1 MKNDMKKPMA
11 RPTVAPKKGPPPK
24 MAAKAKKPSRWAKF
38 WMFWHEDQKTF
49 GIRTVE
55 DDERQ
60 ASRLLVWTT
69 ALTLLVALLWAGFSS
84 LDEITRGQGKV
95 IPSSREQVIQSLD
108 SGVLREMLVR
118 EGDVVEKDQILL
130 QMDDARSGAGY
141 REANEKYLALLAI
154 SARLRAEAYDTPLTF
169 PPELKDEEQLR
180 KQETQAYNARK
191 LALAESLEALDAS
204 LAAITR
210 EVKLTAPLV
219 KSGVMSEVELLRLKR
234 QQADLMGQRAERK
247 NRYITD
253 ANNELTR
260 VSSELSQT
268 KENASAREDAFLS
281 TTIKSPMK
289 GVVKNVQVTTV
300 GGVIQAGQPIL
311 EIVPTEDEMLVEA
324 YVKPSEV
331 AFLKVGQKA
340 VVKLSSYEFNKYG
353 GLDGELEHLSPD
365 TLKDERQQRRAGAS
379 PADMEEGYYR
389 IMVRIKDNNLERKGV
404 KIEPTP
410 GMTATV
416 EIRTGQKTVLEYL
429 FRPLQNVSQALR
441 ER

>member
-1 MKNDMKKPMA
+1 MKEKLQA
-11 RPTVAPKKGPPPK
+11 YL
-24 MAAKAKKPSRWAKF
+24 AATKVLWSKLTELWQDDRKAAG
-38 WMFWHEDQKTF
+38 F
-49 GIRTVE
+49 GVRTVE
-55 DDERQ
+55 DDERE
-60 ASRLLVWTT
+60 ASRILVWST
-69 ALTLLVALLWAGFSS
+69 AGTLLFCLIWAGFFS

-108 SGVLREMLVR
+108 SGVLREMMVR

-141 REANEKYLALLAI
+141 REANEKYLSLLALA
-154 SARLRAEAYDTPLTF
+154 ARLRAESSDTALVF
-169 PPELKDEEQLR
+169 PDQLKNEADLV
-180 KQETQAYNARK
+180 KQETQAYKARK
-191 LALAESLEALDAS
+191 QALNESLQAIDGS
-204 LAAITR
+204 LSAITR
-210 EVKLTAPLV
+210 EITLTAPLV
-219 KSGVMSEVELLRLKR
+219 KGGVMSEVELLRLKR

-268 KENASAREDAFLS
+268 KENASAREDAFLHS
-281 TTIKSPMK
+281 TIKSPMK

-331 AFLKVGQKA
+331 AFLKVGQAA
-340 VVKLSSYEFNKYG
+340 VVKLSSYDFNKYG
-353 GLDGELEHLSPD
+353 GLEGELEHLSPD
-365 TLKDERQQRRAGAS
+365 TLKDERQQRKPGAT

-389 IMVRIKDNNLERKGV
+389 ILVRIKDKNLERKGK
-404 KIEPTP
+404 KIEATP

>member
-1 MKNDMKKPMA
+1 MRSK
-11 RPTVAPKKGPPPK
+11 
-24 MAAKAKKPSRWAKF
+24 
-38 WMFWHEDQKTF
+38 QF
-49 GIRTVE
+49 GINTVE
-55 DDERQ
+55 DDERE
-60 ASRLLVWTT
+60 ASRILVWATGAT
-69 ALTLLVALLWAGFSS
+69 LVVALTWAGFFS

-118 EGDVVEKDQILL
+118 EGDVVEKDQVLL
-130 QMDDARSGAGY
+130 QMDDARSGAGF
-141 REANEKYLALLAI
+141 REANEKYLSLVAI
-154 SARLRAEAYDTPLTF
+154 AARLRAEANNTALTF
-169 PPELKDEEQLR
+169 PPELKREKQLVL
-180 KQETQAYNARK
+180 QETQAFEARK
-191 LALAESLEALDAS
+191 LALAESLTAMDAS

-210 EVKLTAPLV
+210 EIAMTAPLV
-219 KSGVMSEVELLRLKR
+219 KGGVMSEVELLRLKR

-247 NRYITD
+247 NRYLTD

-268 KENASAREDAFLS
+268 KENASARQDAFLH
-281 TTIKSPMK
+281 TTVKSPMK

-340 VVKLSSYEFNKYG
+340 VVKLSSYDFNKYG

-365 TLKDERQQRRAGAS
+365 TLKDDRQQRKPGAN
-379 PADMEEGYYR
+379 PADMEEGFYR
-389 IMVRIKDNNLERKGV
+389 ILVRIKDPNRVRKGL

>member
-1 MKNDMKKPMA
+1 MSMKEKLMAYWTKVQSVWHKLQELWQDDKK
-11 RPTVAPKKGPPPK
+11 
-24 MAAKAKKPSRWAKF
+24 AAG
-38 WMFWHEDQKTF
+38 F
-49 GIRTVE
+49 GVRTVE
-55 DDERQ
+55 DDERD
-60 ASRLLVWTT
+60 ASRMLVWVT
-69 ALTLLVALLWAGFSS
+69 AATLLLGLIWAGFFS
-84 LDEITRGQGKV
+84 LDEITRGQGKI

-108 SGVLREMLVR
+108 SGILREMLVR

-141 REANEKYLALLAI
+141 REANEKYLSLLAI
-154 SARLRAEAYDTPLTF
+154 AARLRAESSDSALKF
-169 PPELKDEEQLR
+169 PPELKDETQLI
-180 KQETQAYNARK
+180 KQETQAYKARK
-191 LALAESLEALDAS
+191 KALMESLEAVDAS

-210 EVKLTAPLV
+210 EITLTAPLV
-219 KSGVMSEVELLRLKR
+219 KGGVMSEVELLRLKR

-253 ANNELTR
+253 ANTELTR

-268 KENASAREDAFLS
+268 KESASAREDAYLH

-340 VVKLSSYEFNKYG
+340 VVKLTSYDFNKYG

-365 TLKDERQQRRAGAS
+365 TLKDERQQRKPGAT
-379 PADMEEGYYR
+379 PADMEEGFYR
-389 IMVRIKDNNLERKGV
+389 ILVRIKDPNLVRKGL

>member
-1 MKNDMKKPMA
+1 MMNTTKKTTGKTPPQAKKVPM
-11 RPTVAPKKGPPPK
+11 P
-24 MAAKAKKPSRWAKF
+24 KKPSRWARF
-38 WMFWHEDQKTF
+38 WDFWQDDHKRAGF
-49 GIRTVE
+49 GMRTVE

-69 ALTLLVALLWAGFSS
+69 AFTLLVALVWAGVSS

-108 SGVLREMLVR
+108 SGVLSEMLVR
-118 EGDVVEKDQILL
+118 EGDMVEKDQVLL

-141 REANEKYLALLAI
+141 REANEKYLSLLAL
-154 SARLRAEAYDTPLTF
+154 SARLRAEAHDSPLVF
-169 PPELKDEEQLR
+169 PPELKDEDQLV
-180 KQETQAYNARK
+180 KQETQAYKARK
-191 LALAESLEALDAS
+191 LALSESLQALDAS

-210 EVKLTAPLV
+210 EVTLTAPLV

-268 KENASAREDAFLS
+268 KESASAREDAFLH

-289 GVVKNVQVTTV
+289 GVVKNVQITTV

-340 VVKLSSYEFNKYG
+340 VVKLTSYDFNKYG

-365 TLKDERQQRRAGAS
+365 TLKDERQQRKPGAT
-379 PADMEEGYYR
+379 PADMEEGFYR
-389 IMVRIKDNNLERKGV
+389 ILVRIKDTNLVRKGT

>member
-1 MKNDMKKPMA
+1 MNETNPSGWGKLKKKWLWFKELWQDD
-11 RPTVAPKKGPPPK
+11 KK
-24 MAAKAKKPSRWAKF
+24 AAG
-38 WMFWHEDQKTF
+38 F
-49 GIRTVE
+49 GVRTVE
-55 DDERQ
+55 DDERE
-60 ASRLLVWTT
+60 ASRVLVWAT
-69 ALTLLVALLWAGFSS
+69 AATLFFGLIWAGFFS

-108 SGVLREMLVR
+108 SGVLQQMLVR
-118 EGDVVEKDQILL
+118 EGDIVEKDQVLL
-130 QMDDARSGAGY
+130 QMEDARSGAGY
-141 REANEKYLALLAI
+141 REAHEKYLSLLAI
-154 SARLRAEAYDTPLTF
+154 AARLRAEANGTTLTF
-169 PPELKDEEQLR
+169 PPELKESPHLIA
-180 KQETQAYNARK
+180 QETNAYKGRK
-191 LALAESLEALDAS
+191 IALADSLEAVDAS
-204 LAAITR
+204 LSAITR
-210 EVKLTAPLV
+210 EIKLTAPLV
-219 KSGVMSEVELLRLKR
+219 KGGVMSEVELLRLKR

-253 ANNELTR
+253 ANTELTR
-260 VSSELSQT
+260 VNSELSQT
-268 KENASAREDAFLS
+268 KENASAREDAYLS

-331 AFLKVGQKA
+331 AFLQVGQKA
-340 VVKLSSYEFNKYG
+340 VVKLSAFDFNKYG
-353 GLDGELEHLSPD
+353 GLDGVLEHLSPD
-365 TLKDERQQRRAGAS
+365 TLKDERQQRRPGGN
-379 PADMEEGYYR
+379 PVDLEEGYFR
-389 IMVRIKDNNLERKGV
+389 ILIRIKDANMVRNGK

>member
-1 MKNDMKKPMA
+1 MRSK
-11 RPTVAPKKGPPPK
+11 
-24 MAAKAKKPSRWAKF
+24 
-38 WMFWHEDQKTF
+38 QF
-49 GIRTVE
+49 GISTVE
-55 DDERQ
+55 DDERE
-60 ASRLLVWTT
+60 ASRTLVWATG
-69 ALTLLVALLWAGFSS
+69 ATLVVALVWAGFFS

-118 EGDVVEKDQILL
+118 EGDVVEKDQVLL

-141 REANEKYLALLAI
+141 REANEKYLSLLAI
-154 SARLRAEAYDTPLTF
+154 AARLRAEANNAPLTF
-169 PPELKDEEQLR
+169 PPQLQAE
-180 KQETQAYNARK
+180 KQLVLQETQAYEARK
-191 LALAESLEALDAS
+191 LALSESLVALDAS
-204 LAAITR
+204 LSAITR
-210 EVKLTAPLV
+210 EITMTAPLV
-219 KSGVMSEVELLRLKR
+219 QGGVMSEVELLRLKR
-234 QQADLMGQRAERK
+234 QQAELLGQRAERK
-247 NRYITD
+247 NRYLTD

-268 KENASAREDAFLS
+268 KENASARQDAFLH
-281 TTIKSPMK
+281 TTVKSPMK

-340 VVKLSSYEFNKYG
+340 VVKLSSYDFNKYG

-365 TLKDERQQRRAGAS
+365 TLKDDRQQRKPGAN
-379 PADMEEGYYR
+379 PADMEEGFYR
-389 IMVRIKDNNLERKGV
+389 ILVRIKDPNRVRKGL
-404 KIEPTP
+404 KLEPTP

>member
-1 MKNDMKKPMA
+1 MKDTVMA
-11 RPTVAPKKGPPPK
+11 YW
-24 MAAKAKKPSRWAKF
+24 AKAKSLWANLCELWQDDK
-38 WMFWHEDQKTF
+38 KAAGF
-49 GIRTVE
+49 GVRTVE
-55 DDERQ
+55 DDERE
-60 ASRLLVWTT
+60 ASRILVWST
-69 ALTLLVALLWAGFSS
+69 AAPLFFGLIWAGFFS

-118 EGDVVEKDQILL
+118 EGDVVEKDQVLL

-141 REANEKYLALLAI
+141 REANEKYVSLLATA
-154 SARLRAEAYDTPLTF
+154 ARLRAEANDTPLAF
-169 PPELKDEEQLR
+169 PPELKNEPQLI
-180 KQETQAYNARK
+180 KQETHAYKARK
-191 LALAESLEALDAS
+191 KALMESLEATDAS

-210 EVKLTAPLV
+210 EITLTAPLV
-219 KSGVMSEVELLRLKR
+219 KGGVMSEVELLRLKR

-268 KENASAREDAFLS
+268 KENASAREDAFLH

-289 GVVKNVQVTTV
+289 GVVKNVQVTTL

-340 VVKLSSYEFNKYG
+340 VVKLSSYDFNKYG

-365 TLKDERQQRRAGAS
+365 TLKDDRQQRKPGAN

-389 IMVRIKDNNLERKGV
+389 ILVRIKDTNLMRKGK
-404 KIEPTP
+404 KIEATP

>member
-1 MKNDMKKPMA
+1 MNEKE
-11 RPTVAPKKGPPPK
+11 TSYW
-24 MAAKAKKPSRWAKF
+24 AKARGVCAKLAELWRDDKKAAG
-38 WMFWHEDQKTF
+38 F
-49 GIRTVE
+49 GVRTVE
-55 DDERQ
+55 DDERE
-60 ASRLLVWTT
+60 ASRILVWST
-69 ALTLLVALLWAGFSS
+69 AATLFFGLIWAGFFS
-84 LDEITRGQGKV
+84 LDEITRGQGKI

-118 EGDVVEKDQILL
+118 EGDMVEKDQVLL

-141 REANEKYLALLAI
+141 REANEKYLSLLAI
-154 SARLRAEAYDTPLTF
+154 AARLRAESSDSTLQF
-169 PPELKDEEQLR
+169 PSDLNEEPQLV
-180 KQETQAYNARK
+180 KQETQAYKARK
-191 LALAESLEALDAS
+191 KALMESLEAVDAS

-210 EVKLTAPLV
+210 EITLTAPLV
-219 KSGVMSEVELLRLKR
+219 KGGVMSEVELLRLKR

-268 KENASAREDAFLS
+268 KENASAREDAYLH

-311 EIVPTEDEMLVEA
+311 EIVPTEDEMMVEA

-340 VVKLSSYEFNKYG
+340 VVKLSSYDFNKYG

-365 TLKDERQQRRAGAS
+365 TLKDERQQRKPGAN

-389 IMVRIKDNNLERKGV
+389 IMVRIKDPNLVRKGL

-429 FRPLQNVSQALR
+429 FRPLQNVTQALR

>member
-1 MKNDMKKPMA
+1 MKETQPSFWTRLKNNWLKFSDLWKDDKKTA
-11 RPTVAPKKGPPPK
+11 G
-24 MAAKAKKPSRWAKF
+24 
-38 WMFWHEDQKTF
+38 F

-55 DDERQ
+55 DDERD
-60 ASRLLVWTT
+60 ASRVLVWST
-69 ALTLLVALLWAGFSS
+69 AATLFFGLIWAGFFS

-95 IPSSREQVIQSLD
+95 IPTSREQVIQSLD

-118 EGDVVEKDQILL
+118 EGDIVEKDQVLL

-141 REANEKYLALLAI
+141 REANEKYVSLLAI
-154 SARLRAEAYDTPLTF
+154 AARLRAEASDTPLTF
-169 PPELKDEEQLR
+169 PPELKDEQQLI
-180 KQETQAYNARK
+180 KQETQAYKARK
-191 LALAESLEALDAS
+191 KALMESLEATDAS

-210 EVKLTAPLV
+210 EITLTAPLV
-219 KSGVMSEVELLRLKR
+219 KGGVMSEVELLRLKR

-268 KENASAREDAFLS
+268 KENASAREDAFLH
-281 TTIKSPMK
+281 TTIKSPMR
-289 GVVKNVQVTTV
+289 GVVKNVQVTTL

-311 EIVPTEDEMLVEA
+311 EIVPTEDEMLIEA
-324 YVKPSEV
+324 YVKPSDV

-340 VVKLSSYEFNKYG
+340 VIKLTSYDFNKYG
-353 GLDGELEHLSPD
+353 GLDGELEYISPD
-365 TLKDERQQRRAGAS
+365 TLKDERQQRRPGAS
-379 PADMEEGYYR
+379 PVDLEEGYYR
-389 IMVRIKDNNLERKGV
+389 ILVRIKDTNLMRKG
-404 KIEPTP
+404 KKLEATP

-429 FRPLQNVSQALR
+429 FRPLQNVSQAFR
-441 ER
+441 EH

>member
-1 MKNDMKKPMA
+1 MSAFQKSWRVLKHLWTQEKS
-11 RPTVAPKKGPPPK
+11 
-24 MAAKAKKPSRWAKF
+24 KA
-38 WMFWHEDQKTF
+38 QL
-49 GIRTVE
+49 GVRTVE
-55 DDERQ
+55 DDERD
-60 ASRLLVWTT
+60 ASTMLVRVT
-69 ALTLLVALLWAGFSS
+69 AICLVAALIWAAFFS

-108 SGVLREMLVR
+108 SGVLQEMLVR
-118 EGDVVEKDQILL
+118 EGDLVEKDQVLL
-130 QMDDARSGAGY
+130 QMEDARSGAGY

-154 SARLRAEAYDTPLTF
+154 AARLRAEANDTPLVF
-169 PPELKDEEQLR
+169 PPALKEAPQLI
-180 KQETQAYNARK
+180 KQETQAYKARK
-191 LALAESLEALDAS
+191 VALADSLQAVDGS

-210 EVKLTAPLV
+210 EITLTAPMV
-219 KSGVMSEVELLRLKR
+219 KNGVMSEVELLRLKR
-234 QQADLMGQRAERK
+234 QQAELKGQRAERK
-247 NRYITD
+247 NRYITE
-253 ANNELTR
+253 ANTELTR
-260 VSSELSQT
+260 VNSELSQT
-268 KENASAREDAFLS
+268 KENASAREDAYLS

-331 AFLKVGQKA
+331 AFLHVGQKA

-353 GLDGELEHLSPD
+353 GLEGELEHLSPD
-365 TLKDERQQRRAGAS
+365 TLKDDRQQRRPGGN
-379 PADMEEGYYR
+379 PVDMEEGYYR
-389 IMVRIKDNNLERKGV
+389 ILVRIKDTNLLRHGI

-410 GMTATV
+410 GMIATV

-429 FRPLQNVSQALR
+429 FRPLQSVSQALR